1 MLTVF
6 PDLESFGCGLH
17 PGRAAHQLCDFGK
30 SLYLS
35 EPSSYQQNGD
45 VKP

>member
-6 PDLESFGCGLH
+6 PDLESFRCGLV
-17 PGRAAHQLCDFGK
+17 PGRGAHQLCDFGK

-35 EPSSYQQNGD
+35 EPPSYQQNKD